1 MQSDEQSL
9 CYGCVFCKTG
19 AEDSIADKLR
29 QKFSEIQT
37 VVPKKKRV
45 RRQRDRAEDELII
58 LFPGYLFF
66 RADAEFQAY
75 SLARNDDVYRLLLTD
90 RNDWRLAGGDR
101 SLVESFFATDGIID
115 LSKAYY
121 EGNRIRIAD
130 GFLKDYEGRI
140 IRVNKR
146 NRTAQIQLDIN
157 GSAKTLWLGFE
168 LISEDGPKP

>member
-1 MQSDEQSL
+1 MQSDKEYL

-19 AEDSIADKLR
+19 AEDDLAEKLKR
-29 QKFSEIQT
+29 KFSEIQL

-45 RRQRDRAEDELII
+45 RRQGDRADELVV

-66 RADAEFQAY
+66 RADEAFPAY

-90 RNDWRLAGGDR
+90 RSDWRLAGSDR
-101 SLVESFFATDGIID
+101 ALAESFFEAGGVID

-121 EGNRIRIAD
+121 EGNRIRIVD
-130 GFLKDYEGRI
+130 GFLKDYEGQI

-146 NRTAQIQLDIN
+146 NRTAQIQLNIS

-168 LISEDGPKP
+168 LISADGTKP